1 MKKKIVSDGSKTGI
15 LKGLFIR
22 NLSDIMVPYWYA
34 AGNFRILI
42 IKIRKTVV
50 FLLPVPSAQ
59 KQFIIQVSDLSLG
72 PYLFLIFTINRIRLK
87 KINVFRMYFDKK
99 NCFVSVIFYLY
110 TFLKSAIFPGIFILI
125 RYIENFYS

>member
-1 MKKKIVSDGSKTGI
+1 M
-15 LKGLFIR
+15 
-22 NLSDIMVPYWYA
+22 
-34 AGNFRILI
+34 
-42 IKIRKTVV
+42 V
-50 FLLPVPSAQ
+50 FLLRDPSAQ

-87 KINVFRMYFDKK
+87 KIYVFRMYFDKK

-110 TFLKSAIFPGIFILI
+110 SFLKSAIFPGIFILI